1 MTPCRESLPSVTRPK
16 VPSDPTKRPLRLYP
30 AEDFLGRR
38 RVLTILPSESTTVKL
53 MTQSF
58 IVPYL
63 TALVPE
69 QFVPIMPPIFALG
82 PTSLVS
88 LHVDV
93 ACVASPG
100 TASSGLCP
108 VCASQAGDLRV
119 DSPGSTGKN
128 SPLPILFNCSFRSCH
143 PMEGCTTMSISS
155 WLNWTIWSI

>member
-1 MTPCRESLPSVTRPK
+1 MDLCGESLPSVTKPK
-16 VPSDPTKRPLRLYP
+16 VPSDPTKRPFRLYP

-82 PTSLVS
+82 PASL
-88 LHVDV
+88 DQ
-93 ACVASPG
+93 
-100 TASSGLCP
+100 SS
-108 VCASQAGDLRV
+108 R
-119 DSPGSTGKN
+119 
-128 SPLPILFNCSFRSCH
+128 
-143 PMEGCTTMSISS
+143 
-155 WLNWTIWSI
+155 

>member
-1 MTPCRESLPSVTRPK
+1 MAPCRESLPSVTKPK

-63 TALVPE
+63 TAFVPE

-82 PTSLVS
+82 PTSL
-88 LHVDV
+88 
-93 ACVASPG
+93 G
-100 TASSGLCP
+100 QSS
-108 VCASQAGDLRV
+108 R
-119 DSPGSTGKN
+119 
-128 SPLPILFNCSFRSCH
+128 
-143 PMEGCTTMSISS
+143 
-155 WLNWTIWSI
+155 